1 LLSECGEER
10 AHTLLAQKIYPI
22 SCPPELPLFTFFFR
36 WVNFMGKLLR
46 ELGIALQLPIWMELF
61 PLLAFA
67 REVDVS
73 EVMRAKHYY

>member
-1 LLSECGEER
+1 M
-10 AHTLLAQKIYPI
+10 AQKIYPI